1 MKVIRNKIKNTIAK
15 RFGFTVVGLG
25 YNKRHY
31 CMSFSEALEWACCY
45 DDGAIIVKGGIIIA
59 QKGYV

>member
-1 MKVIRNKIKNTIAK
+1 MKIIRNKIKQAIAK

-31 CMSFSEALEWACCY
+31 TLSFSEALEWAACY
-45 DDGAIIVKGGIIIA
+45 DDGAIIVKNGIIIA

>member
-1 MKVIRNKIKNTIAK
+1 MKIIRNTIKQAIAK

-31 CMSFSEALEWACCY
+31 TLSFSEALEWAACY
-45 DDGAIIVKGGIIIA
+45 DDGAIIVKGGVIIA
-59 QKGYV
+59 QKGHI